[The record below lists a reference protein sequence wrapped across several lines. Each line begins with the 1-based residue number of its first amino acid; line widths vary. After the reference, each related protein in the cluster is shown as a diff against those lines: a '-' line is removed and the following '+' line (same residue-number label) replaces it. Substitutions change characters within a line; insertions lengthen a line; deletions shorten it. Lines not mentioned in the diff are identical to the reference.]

1 MKTTLKKSIALL
13 VLCFTA
19 MAFNHVKAQT
29 KYSFATFETFDGRG
43 NAYYL
48 VISDP
53 VKNWFSSL
61 SKQEQEDWL
70 TDFRTSANR
79 QAGFELIQRYEKP
92 IPYNGDYEEF
102 SSLSDCKASIQD
114 VEYDFK
120 KRKGG
125 YDKPVKVIY
134 VNLNRY

>member
-1 MKTTLKKSIALL
+1 MKTNLKKSIALL

-19 MAFNHVKAQT
+19 MAFNQVQAQT
-29 KYSFATFETFDGRG
+29 KYGFATFEKFDTEKET
-43 NAYYL
+43 YYL

-61 SKQEQEDWL
+61 SKQEREDWQ

-79 QAGFELIQRYEKP
+79 QAGFELMPSYDKP
-92 IPYNGDYEEF
+92 VPYNGEYEKF

-114 VEYDFK
+114 VVNEFK
-120 KRKGG
+120 KKKGG